1 MIDVEKFMTFVRISM
16 LRNHCFYGH
25 VLTQL
30 PTVYTTTEVP
40 TLGVGKSSADE
51 IIVKLYVNTDYVK
64 SIIEFTGGNEEK
76 SVAHFVEVLKHEVHH
91 LIFGHLSFNF
101 PDKNRQTLAAEFSVN
116 SYINRNKLISL
127 DSDEPGVFPQDFGFE
142 PKLSLKEYYDL
153 LNSNE
158 KYQKMVSAAVNEILS
173 DLGEGEENQT
183 VDSHKKWE
191 ALKDDPIAEEM
202 VKDIIRQASETCKQ
216 SNNWGDISSDLV
228 QAIQNCFE
236 PKENIIPWQIILK
249 NFLASSSENVLSYSM
264 KRLSKRYGTRPGTK
278 KEDVLSVAIGIDTS
292 GSISNEMLTIFF
304 AELESIAKTNT
315 KMTVF
320 EWDTKVQRKYD
331 FRDFDGQVKG
341 RGGTD
346 ANTALSEIAEEN
358 YDCIIMFTDFGF
370 YTIKEEYGIPL
381 LWVVDKPYSSETW
394 SGMNMPILEGMV
406 LEFDKNEKTFNMVN
420 RND

>member
-1 MIDVEKFMTFVRISM
+1 
-16 LRNHCFYGH
+16 
-25 VLTQL
+25 
-30 PTVYTTTEVP
+30 
-40 TLGVGKSSADE
+40 
-51 IIVKLYVNTDYVK
+51 
-64 SIIEFTGGNEEK
+64 
-76 SVAHFVEVLKHEVHH
+76 
-91 LIFGHLSFNF
+91 
-101 PDKNRQTLAAEFSVN
+101 
-116 SYINRNKLISL
+116 LISL

-158 KYQKMVSAAVNEILS
+158 KYQKMVSAAINGTLS
-173 DLGEGEENQT
+173 DLGDGVESQT

-191 ALKDDPIAEEM
+191 VLKDDPIAEEM
-202 VKDIIRQASETCKQ
+202 VKDIIRQASETCQQ

-292 GSISNEMLTIFF
+292 GSISDEMLTIFF

-315 KMTVF
+315 KMTIF

-358 YDCIIMFTDFGF
+358 YGCDG
-370 YTIKEEYGIPL
+370 TISSTLVE
-381 LWVVDKPYSSETW
+381 VPY
-394 SGMNMPILEGMV
+394 V
-406 LEFDKNEKTFNMVN
+406 YKVK
-420 RND
+420 